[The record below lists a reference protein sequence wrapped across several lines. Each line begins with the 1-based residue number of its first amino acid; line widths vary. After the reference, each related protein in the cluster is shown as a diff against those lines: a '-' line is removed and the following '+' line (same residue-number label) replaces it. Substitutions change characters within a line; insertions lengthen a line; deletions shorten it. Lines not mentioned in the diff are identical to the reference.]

1 MGKRKR
7 KPYSHMFS
15 VIIAAW
21 NIKGTLAAIESLE
34 KQTFKDWELIIVND
48 NNPDIREYFQNKD
61 LGEDRYFCD
70 MGKRRHWFGAYSRN
84 CGVMYAT
91 ARFVLFLDDDN
102 LFKPNHLEN
111 IYKAYQEN
119 PEATMIG
126 VYTEIRGKNMDGKKD
141 PNYKHILKTRV
152 APQQCDLGSFAYQRE
167 MFRKYGYFEG
177 RPERRITYDF
187 ELIEKIHNGEGDEK
201 FVILEEPTFI
211 YYHSQR

>member
-21 NIKGTLAAIESLE
+21 NIEGTLAAIESLE

-48 NNPDIREYFQNKD
+48 NSPTIREHFQNKD

-91 ARFVLFLDDDN
+91 GRFVCFPRYVLV
-102 LFKPNHLEN
+102 ET
-111 IYKAYQEN
+111 I
-119 PEATMIG
+119 
-126 VYTEIRGKNMDGKKD
+126 DGR
-141 PNYKHILKTRV
+141 KT
-152 APQQCDLGSFAYQRE
+152 
-167 MFRKYGYFEG
+167 
-177 RPERRITYDF
+177 
-187 ELIEKIHNGEGDEK
+187 N
-201 FVILEEPTFI
+201 
-211 YYHSQR
+211 